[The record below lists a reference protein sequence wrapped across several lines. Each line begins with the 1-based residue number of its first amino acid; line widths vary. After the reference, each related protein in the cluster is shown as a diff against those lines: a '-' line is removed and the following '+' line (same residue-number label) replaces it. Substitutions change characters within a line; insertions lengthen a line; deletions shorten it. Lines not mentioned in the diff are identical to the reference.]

1 MEVGF
6 VIIRP
11 DGKLQKTYDATQ
23 TAVITE
29 VYRTREDA
37 EFVASLLFDG
47 GMVVQVQLVEAAA
60 LMEAV

>member
-47 GMVVQVQLVEAAA
+47 GWSFRCSWWKQQR
-60 LMEAV
+60 